1 MAQLEYGDFYKF
13 VASAGIALVAGAF
26 AVPWLFLREPFD
38 LTIDA
43 SKLKTLTPIAQSAVM
58 HRQLLVARV
67 LPCLPWVS
75 LVIAMLGLALAIWGL
90 ERWHT
95 RQKI

>member
-38 LTIDA
+38 LAIET
-43 SKLKTLTPIAQSAVM
+43 SKLKTLTPIAQGAVTL
-58 HRQLLVARV
+58 RQEIVADI
-67 LPCLPWVS
+67 LPWLPWVS
-75 LVIAMLGLALAIWGL
+75 AVLAIL
-90 ERWHT
+90 VL
-95 RQKI
+95 